1 MLVAWHVD
9 QGRFGEVSLDDLNVA
24 LAVHSPGHMAKV
36 KWKAALY
43 LDERAS
49 RDQQEAL
56 TKIFSGQAGGHLGR
70 IAQHIDQLLGVR
82 SVAIEYRA
90 EGKRRS
96 IRVGNVAEATI
107 QALEGPAG
115 DVTVSGHP
123 LAIAP
128 GFPAVA
134 ARSDKLRYR
143 DHGYSWEISHKNG
156 FYSPFQ
162 YSNG

>member
-107 QALEGPAG
+107 QALE
-115 DVTVSGHP
+115 
-123 LAIAP
+123 
-128 GFPAVA
+128 
-134 ARSDKLRYR
+134 
-143 DHGYSWEISHKNG
+143 
-156 FYSPFQ
+156 
-162 YSNG
+162 